1 MTGILLTQNST
12 PILGPIAK
20 ILGFILNAI
29 FNVFPNIGVAIII
42 FTIVIY
48 LILLPLTYKQQ
59 KFSKLSSKMNPE
71 MRAIQEKY
79 KNKKDQESMTRQN
92 QEMQELYKKYGVSP
106 TGSCV
111 QLLIQMPI
119 LFALYRVI
127 YNIPAY
133 VDKVFECL
141 EPLAQNIIS
150 TAKGLE
156 TIVDLP
162 ATTRNFSKYAEN
174 GNFDGDTAV
183 RSVVDVLNR
192 ASSAEWDTIGSI
204 PGLNV
209 DIYNTARAQFEHF
222 NNFLGLNISNSP
234 WYTIK
239 ESFSSGHYVLII
251 GALMIPVLAAVTQWI
266 NTLFMPQASGNGDNN
281 TMASTMKSMNIM
293 MPLMSAV
300 FCFSLPSGLGL
311 YWIAGAVI
319 RSIQQII
326 INKRIDKMDLD
337 SLIEKNAEKYRN
349 KKREEP
355 ASRVTNA
362 ASLSTRAMG
371 NGSGI
376 SKDNEDA
383 LNKAREAYSSNLNPN
398 SIAAKAN
405 LVKDYNE
412 RNSGSNKK

>member
-20 ILGFILNAI
+20 LLGFILNAI
-29 FNVFPNIGVAIII
+29 FNIVPNIGVAIII

-48 LILLPLTYKQQ
+48 LLLLPLTYKQQ

-71 MRAIQEKY
+71 LKAIQEKY
-79 KNKKDQESMTRQN
+79 KNRRDQESMARQN

-141 EPLAQNIIS
+141 EPLAQNIIGTS
-150 TAKGLE
+150 NCLD
-156 TIVDLP
+156 TIISLD
-162 ATTRNFSKYAEN
+162 ATTRNFPKYAEN
-174 GNFDGDTAV
+174 GNFVGDTAV
-183 RSVVDVLNR
+183 RSIVDVLNR
-192 ASSAEWDTIGSI
+192 ASSAEWDTIGNIS
-204 PGLNV
+204 GLNA
-209 DIYNTARAQFEHF
+209 DIFNTARIQFENF
-222 NNFLGLNISNSP
+222 NNFLGLNIANSP

-239 ESFSSGHYVLII
+239 ESFSSGKYILIV
-251 GALMIPVLAAVTQWI
+251 GALMIPLLAALTQWL
-266 NTLFMPQASGNGDNN
+266 NTLFMPQASGNADD
-281 TMASTMKSMNIM
+281 TMANTMKSMNIM

-337 SLIEKNAEKYRN
+337 SLIEKNVEKYKN

-355 ASRVTNA
+355 ASRVTSA
-362 ASLSTRAMG
+362 ASLSTRALG
-371 NGSGI
+371 KGSSV
-376 SKDNEDA
+376 SKDNEEA
-383 LNKAREAYSSNLNPN
+383 LNKAREAYSNNLNPN
-398 SIAAKAN
+398 SIAARAN

-412 RNSGSNKK
+412 RNSGGNKN

>member
-1 MTGILLTQNST
+1 MSGILLTQNST

-29 FNVFPNIGVAIII
+29 FNVVPNIGVAIII

-71 MRAIQEKY
+71 MKAIQEKY
-79 KNKKDQESMTRQN
+79 KNKRDQESMTRQN

-133 VDKVFECL
+133 VDKVFACL
-141 EPLAQNIIS
+141 EPLANNIINTVNGIS
-150 TAKGLE
+150 T
-156 TIVDLP
+156 IINLP

-174 GNFDGDTAV
+174 GNFEGETAV
-183 RSVVDVLNR
+183 RSVIDVLNR
-192 ASSAEWDTIGSI
+192 ASSTEWDEIGKI
-204 PGLNV
+204 PGLDLN
-209 DIYNTARAQFEHF
+209 IYETARTQFEHF

-239 ESFSSGHYVLII
+239 ESFGAGKYILIV
-251 GALMIPVLAAVTQWI
+251 GALMIPILAALTQWL
-266 NTLFMPQASGNGDNN
+266 NTLFMPQPSTGGDEN

-293 MPLMSAV
+293 MPLMSAI
-300 FCFSLPSGLGL
+300 FCFSLPCGLGI
-311 YWIAGAVI
+311 YWISGAVV
-319 RSIQQII
+319 RCIQQII
-326 INKRIDKMDLD
+326 INKH
-337 SLIEKNAEKYRN
+337 IEIYRY
-349 KKREEP
+349 
-355 ASRVTNA
+355 T
-362 ASLSTRAMG
+362 
-371 NGSGI
+371 
-376 SKDNEDA
+376 
-383 LNKAREAYSSNLNPN
+383 Y
-398 SIAAKAN
+398 
-405 LVKDYNE
+405 
-412 RNSGSNKK
+412 